1 MSKIKEVIEALE
13 YIKEDPMTIK
23 RVKDKADE
31 IIACLKEDPEM
42 NVNKALRELEE
53 LDNSDIPGY
62 DRTLV
67 WDVVSLLESLTSSKP

>member
-23 RVKDKADE
+23 RVKDKAEE
-31 IIACLKEDPEM
+31 IIATIKKDPEM
-42 NVNKALRELEE
+42 NINKALRELEE
-53 LDNSDIPGY
+53 LDNSEIPSY

-67 WDVVSLLESLTSSKP
+67 WDVVSLLESLTSSKS